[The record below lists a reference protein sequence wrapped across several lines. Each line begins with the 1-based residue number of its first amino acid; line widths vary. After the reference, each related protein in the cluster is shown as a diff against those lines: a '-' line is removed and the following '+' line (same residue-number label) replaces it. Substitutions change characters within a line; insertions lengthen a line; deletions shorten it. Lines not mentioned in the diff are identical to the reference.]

1 MGYVALRAKRFCFIF
16 LISDNDE
23 LSLGGTGSIGDLEW
37 HNVLGDNP
45 LFWLESG
52 KRRSWF
58 IGGFTD
64 IAVGHLASGK
74 SAVTRWIASMRGSDI
89 FAYGMPDRAVRVI

>member
-23 LSLGGTGSIGDLEW
+23 LYLGGTGSIGDLEW

-45 LFWLESG
+45 LFGWSPSKEVLGLREDS
-52 KRRSWF
+52 RTLLW
-58 IGGFTD
+58 D
-64 IAVGHLASGK
+64 IWHLIN
-74 SAVTRWIASMRGSDI
+74 RL
-89 FAYGMPDRAVRVI
+89 